1 MSQVTLYH
9 NPNCSK
15 SRAAL
20 EILTASGTTFT
31 IIEYLKTPLSRAD
44 LESIIA
50 ALDIAPMD
58 LVRHDK
64 HFRELALDPTDYRS
78 NEAVIE
84 LLLAHPKLLQ
94 RPIVSRGTRAVIGRP
109 PEDIHQLLA

>member
-20 EILTASGTTFT
+20 DILTASKTAFKVV
-31 IIEYLKTPLSRAD
+31 EYLKAPPSRAD
-44 LESIIA
+44 LEAIIA
-50 ALDIAPMD
+50 ALDIAPIE
-58 LVRHDK
+58 LVRQDK
-64 HFRELALDPTDYRS
+64 HFQELALNPDDYPTS
-78 NEAVIE
+78 QAVIE
-84 LLLAHPKLLQ
+84 LLLAHPRLLQ
-94 RPIVSRGTRAVIGRP
+94 RPIVTRGTRAVIGRP